1 MSINKKINVMK
12 TLLFILVVFTGICS
26 LYAGIIMISNPMGL
40 QNSLPL
46 VLLENTPFHSF
57 VLPGIILVIVV
68 GGITVATV
76 LAYLL
81 NSKNRYNWSIASGTI
96 LSIWISLKI
105 IIIQIVHW
113 ADFLFLAIAILIVL
127 LAYQLKG
134 KWAV

>member
-1 MSINKKINVMK
+1 
-12 TLLFILVVFTGICS
+12 
-26 LYAGIIMISNPMGL
+26 MISNPMGL